1 MSGRHLFSSKDIVDF
16 KLEFMKNYQ
25 LKNLSKKRFFS
36 MMMISALCTAS
47 PSSIFANVNEVQ
59 ITMQAATLKGQVITE
74 SGEPVIGASVM
85 LKGTSN
91 GTITD
96 LDGNFTLKGMSK
108 GTLVIS
114 FIGYFLIAM
123 PVCYICGFV
132 LEWGITG
139 IWIGYPIGLTLTGVM
154 LCGRYYWKLKTKT
167 QSKEFY

>member
-1 MSGRHLFSSKDIVDF
+1 MIFVMTAEEVIRVVSTLVYI
-16 KLEFMKNYQ
+16 LLAYQ
-25 LKNLSKKRFFS
+25 FGD
-36 MMMISALCTAS
+36 AL
-47 PSSIFANVNEVQ
+47 Q
-59 ITMQAATLKGQVITE
+59 ITYANSLRGIGDVI
-74 SGEPVIGASVM
+74 SMA
-85 LKGTSN
+85 
-91 GTITD
+91 
-96 LDGNFTLKGMSK
+96 
-108 GTLVIS
+108 VIS

>member
-1 MSGRHLFSSKDIVDF
+1 MKQANKTGFSSRLGFVMAAAGSAVGLGNIWRFPYLVAKYGGGIFLLVYI
-16 KLEFMKNYQ
+16 LLAYQ
-25 LKNLSKKRFFS
+25 FGD
-36 MMMISALCTAS
+36 AL
-47 PSSIFANVNEVQ
+47 Q
-59 ITMQAATLKGQVITE
+59 ITYANSLRGIGDVI
-74 SGEPVIGASVM
+74 SMA
-85 LKGTSN
+85 
-91 GTITD
+91 
-96 LDGNFTLKGMSK
+96 
-108 GTLVIS
+108 VIS